1 MRARSASTPVEP
13 SSPLAR
19 RSFVAKR
26 RETTSER
33 RYTIIGRRTIPEKRY
48 TIIGRRSTTQPPE
61 ENQ

>member
-1 MRARSASTPVEP
+1 MRARSASTPVGP

-26 RETTSER
+26 RETT
-33 RYTIIGRRTIPEKRY
+33 PDKRY